1 MLYLD
6 QTRNRKLFMAGS
18 IIATVVL
25 VAVLVPGINA
35 VGVIM
40 AAAIMNILV
49 YYAMPDSYSP
59 AFTAERMRR
68 EFRASVHHQRR

>member
-18 IIATVVL
+18 IAATVAV
-25 VAVLVPGINA
+25 VAVMVPGINA

-40 AAAIMNILV
+40 AAATMNILV

-59 AFTAERMRR
+59 AFMAEHMRR
-68 EFRASVHHQRR
+68 EYRTSVRGQRP

>member
-59 AFTAERMRR
+59 AFMVEHGRR
-68 EFRASVHHQRR
+68 DYSASVHDQRR

>member
-59 AFTAERMRR
+59 AFMAEHRR
-68 EFRASVHHQRR
+68 RDYRASVHDQRR